1 MQISL
6 ITFRDVLREV
16 VYICVNKRAG
26 TKHIRNTAHMDTDDF
41 SVEAY
46 KAIMIEAERFNHDL
60 TLRFGLL
67 SYSCENENEFVKKSV
82 DLINEMMNL
91 ELEEIDDIFFGNPPE
106 INEFQLAL
114 KRILEN
120 IDRLEKIPLEK
131 RTYD

>member
-1 MQISL
+1 
-6 ITFRDVLREV
+6 
-16 VYICVNKRAG
+16 
-26 TKHIRNTAHMDTDDF
+26 MDTDNL
-41 SVEAY
+41 SIEAY
-46 KAIMIEAERFNHDL
+46 KAIMIEAESFNHDL
-60 TLRFGLL
+60 TLQFGLL
-67 SYSCENENEFVKKSV
+67 SYSCDNENEFVKKSI

-91 ELEEIDDIFFGNPPE
+91 EIEEIDDIFFGNPPE